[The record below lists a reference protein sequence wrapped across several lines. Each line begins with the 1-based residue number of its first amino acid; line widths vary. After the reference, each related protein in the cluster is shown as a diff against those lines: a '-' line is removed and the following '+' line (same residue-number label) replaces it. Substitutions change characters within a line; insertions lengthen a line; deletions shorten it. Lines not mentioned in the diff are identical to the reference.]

1 MKKLVLATALWFA
14 AAGAAG
20 IATAADKAMEKEK
33 KEATK
38 AEVKSETKAAAKES
52 PKEETKRAAAPKA
65 GGLMVNINTATV
77 DELKALKGI
86 GETRAKDII
95 EYRKKNGD
103 FKNIEDL
110 EKVKGIG
117 PGTMKQIR
125 ANITVS
131 GETMIPKKAEAPAK
145 AMKDEKAKETKGA
158 AKAEEKAKK

>member
-14 AAGAAG
+14 AAGAVGTA
-20 IATAADKAMEKEK
+20 IAADKAMEKEK

-38 AEVKSETKAAAKES
+38 AEAKAETKAAAKEA
-52 PKEETKRAAAPKA
+52 TKDAPKPA
-65 GGLMVNINTATV
+65 AVKPGSLMVNINTATV

-86 GETRAKDII
+86 GETRAKDVI

-103 FKNIEDL
+103 FKTIEDL

-145 AMKDEKAKETKGA
+145 AKD
-158 AKAEEKAKK
+158 AKAPAKAMEKMEDKGKK